1 MLFNSFDFLIFFAVV
16 FFLYWFVFNKSLRLQ
31 NLLLL
36 ASGYVFYSFWDYR
49 FLVLLLFSTSVDYFA
64 ALKISKT
71 RSDKYK
77 KSWLFF
83 AVCINLGLLCVFK
96 YYDFFVSSFS
106 KLLSLSG
113 FNTSPALINIIL
125 PVGISFYTFHG
136 LSYIIDVYRNKVH
149 PTKNFAEYAVFVSFF
164 PLLVAGPIERAT
176 HLLPQIQTK
185 RVFDYSRGV
194 DALRQILWGYFKKIV
209 IADNCA
215 GFSDIIFNNYG
226 AYSGS
231 TLVVGAL
238 FFAFQIYADFSGYT
252 DIAIGVS
259 RLLGIEIVQNFSFP
273 YFSRSIAEFWRR
285 WHISLTS
292 WFRDYV
298 YIPLGG
304 NRVGT
309 GRQVMNVLIVF
320 LLSGLW
326 HGANWTFLAWGFLH
340 ALFYLPG
347 MLIRKKQIYP
357 AVDIVRG
364 VPHSLKIFLSIAA
377 TFCLT
382 TFAWIFFRSEN
393 LLSAINYTGI
403 IFSTS
408 LFSIPEI
415 LPKKFLLLMA
425 FFIFIEW
432 QGRHDRYAIETA
444 GLKWPVVVRWLFYFC
459 LLLSIFLLRGT
470 EQEFIYFQF

>member
-16 FFLYWFVFNKSLRLQ
+16 FFLYWFVFNKSLRFQ

-64 ALKISKT
+64 ALKISKAG
-71 RSDKYK
+71 SIKYK
-77 KSWLFF
+77 KSWLCF

-96 YYDFFVSSFS
+96 YYNFFISSFRE
-106 KLLSLSG
+106 LFSLSG
-113 FNTSPALINIIL
+113 INAGSAMINIIL

-136 LSYIIDVYRNKVH
+136 LSYIIDVYRSKVQ
-149 PTKNFAEYAVFVSFF
+149 PTKNFSAYAVFVSFF

-176 HLLPQIQTK
+176 HLLPQIQTG
-185 RVFDYSRGV
+185 RVFEYSKGV
-194 DALRQILWGYFKKIV
+194 DGLRQILWGYFKKIV

-215 GFSDIIFNNYG
+215 GFSDTIFNNYG

-231 TLVVGAL
+231 TLVMGAI

-259 RLLGIEIVQNFSFP
+259 RLLGIEVVQNFSFP
-273 YFSRSIAEFWRR
+273 YFSSSIAEFWRR
-285 WHISLTS
+285 WHMSLTS

-298 YIPLGG
+298 YISLGG

-309 GRQVMNVLIVF
+309 ARRVINVLIVF

-326 HGANWTFLAWGFLH
+326 HGANLTFLAWGFLH

-347 MLIRKKQIYP
+347 MLIRKEKSNMITGY
-357 AVDIVRG
+357 VSGIK
-364 VPHSLKIFLSIAA
+364 HSANVFLSIAA
-377 TFCLT
+377 TFSFT

-393 LLSAINYTGI
+393 LVAAVNYIGI

-408 LFSIPEI
+408 LISVPEI
-415 LPKKFLLLMA
+415 LPKKFLLLIA
-425 FFIFIEW
+425 LFIFIEW
-432 QGRHDRYAIETA
+432 QGRHGRYAIEKA
-444 GLKWPVVVRWLFYFC
+444 GVKWPVAIRWLFYFC
-459 LLLSIFLLRGT
+459 LLLSILLLRGA
-470 EQEFIYFQF
+470 EQQFIYFQF